1 MFNSIKLSRVI
12 TWFAVALLATASLV
26 QADPNW
32 RENGTST
39 ASEEARGGGQCV
51 RDTSWMRRNHM
62 DLLQHDRDTTV
73 REGIRTVDGS
83 LSECVACHANKGDT
97 GGYAPVNSSDEFCA
111 GCHEYTSV
119 SLTCFQCH
127 STVPGN

>member
-1 MFNSIKLSRVI
+1 MSNHIKLSRVL
-12 TWFAVALLATASLV
+12 TWLAVTMLLTAGLV

-32 RENGTST
+32 RENGSSK
-39 ASEEARGGGQCV
+39 AAQEARSGGQCV
-51 RDTSWMRRNHM
+51 RETAWMRRNHM
-62 DLLQHDRDTTV
+62 DLLQHDRDVTV
-73 REGIRTVDGS
+73 REGVRVVDGS
-83 LSECVACHANKGDT
+83 LSECIACHANKNDD
-97 GGYAPVNSSDEFCA
+97 GYAPVNSSDQFCA